1 MKFLSVED
9 ILKLKILDKI
19 PGAEAHQ
26 LMAPV
31 NRVIDPNQIPGKE
44 NFRES
49 AVALIITEVKGALH
63 SVLIQRP
70 EYDGVHSKQIALP
83 GGKRDLEDFDL
94 EATARRETHEE
105 INLRPERLELINS
118 LSPIYIPVSQFKVQP
133 FVFYAQ
139 ELDELIPEEREVD
152 EILIYPIT
160 ELLDSKNI
168 RKQDMI
174 FSNNFKQ
181 KDVPYFSIQNKV
193 VWGATAMILSEF
205 RHIIKTL

>member
-49 AVALIITEVKGALH
+49 AVALIITEVKGSLH

-168 RKQDMI
+168 RKQDMV